1 LDKTALVNWLS
12 SHGLPIEI
20 IIFLFAMTPIF
31 ELRGAIPVAAIFSVN
46 IAIWKV
52 FLIAVIGNMIPVLPI
67 LLFLEPMSNFL
78 SKHSKIFNRF
88 FEWLFKRTKRKIG
101 TNIEKY
107 GALGLIVFV
116 AIPLP
121 ATGAWSGCIA
131 AFLFGIR
138 LRYAF
143 PSILAGVI
151 LAGIVVTIVTYG
163 ASSIFRLF

>member
-1 LDKTALVNWLS
+1 MDKTALANWLS
-12 SHGLPIEI
+12 SHGLPVEI
-20 IIFLFAMTPIF
+20 IIFLLAMTPIF

-67 LLFLEPMSNFL
+67 LLLLEPMSNLL

-107 GALGLIVFV
+107 GALGLMVFV

-143 PSILAGVI
+143 PSIFAGVI
-151 LAGIVVTIVTYG
+151 IAGIVVTGV
-163 ASSIFRLF
+163 SSIFRLF

>member
-1 LDKTALVNWLS
+1 
-12 SHGLPIEI
+12 
-20 IIFLFAMTPIF
+20 MTPIF